1 MYRMLKNKGLP
12 ILGALAIAAATGLAV
27 PQARADFIAQCN
39 CSDAFTY
46 GILYE
51 GAGGN
56 TLNVTNDTITGNI
69 GIGGTG
75 KFHADSSQSVINGA
89 LNFSAANTGQDQSN
103 GKVGPSPINFGVTQV
118 QTDLNALGTLSSN
131 LGAES
136 GTSVAIHGVN
146 GMTQTINAGDGML
159 DANGNRVFTVSSFS
173 MVNNATLDIQGDAA
187 GDSVVLNIPV
197 DVGLQGNIILTD
209 GLTADKVLFNII
221 GGTNLMGGPTLNGSG
236 NAVAQGDFLDV
247 NGPITPSAVNFEGR
261 LFGGDTSNLQFVS
274 GTNLTAPVP
283 APLIGHGLLVLL
295 AVGSVL
301 SGSKLLE
308 SLKKQHSH
316 AA

>member
-261 LFGGDTSNLQFVS
+261 LLGGDTSNLQFVS

>member
-56 TLNVTNDTITGNI
+56 TLNVINDTITGNI